1 MRTTAGLLD
10 LFVSI
15 SVKDEASDSID
26 EVSQNFEKLGEK
38 IAKSASSGGDG
49 LDKLSGKAKNTT
61 PKIKEVGDAG
71 KKIGE
76 KIGEGSKQG
85 GSLLDQLAAKAK
97 TAGNNF
103 AASFA
108 KIGVGI
114 GAAFTAKKVLEFGAA
129 CVQSAAE
136 AETGFAKVNT
146 LLSSGTDTN
155 AYFDSIKKASLET
168 GVAVTDF
175 SEAVY
180 SSISASVD
188 QANAV
193 DFTAQAVKLAKGG
206 FTDTAT
212 AVDVL
217 TTAINAYGLSSS
229 DATSIADK
237 LITTQNLGKTTVGE
251 LADAMGRVIPT
262 ANSFG
267 VNLDNLAAA
276 YAVTTKNGIATAES
290 TTYINGML
298 NELGKSGT
306 TAANVLKKQ
315 TGKSFSQLMAS
326 GYTLADVL
334 TVLQDEATKT
344 GVSIGDMF
352 GSQEAA
358 KAANT
363 LVGHADDFASSLNAM
378 QNSAGATE
386 AAYGKM
392 ADTVAERLQKVT
404 NHFGQMK
411 DALGE
416 DLSPGINTLLGALE
430 KLLPVIDTVAGAFGT
445 ILGGTV
451 SGAATVVDAF
461 ATGIQNVTDPAHD
474 AREAIAKQTTTMEDA
489 YDATV
494 KYGQEYVRL
503 KKEFEAS
510 KKTYAETGQAMAST
524 TPEIEQAR
532 IKWEQA
538 QATYQNFVSEQAK
551 AAATAA
557 EPANVFQA
565 ATDEYVASSTALLEQ
580 YQATFEATL
589 GNVESWFGPFDK
601 AQTSVKTSYKDI
613 TANLQSQIDF
623 NNQYADNLQ
632 YLADNGLGSLSEAL
646 QSYGADGAAYTA
658 AIVDELQAAGGA
670 STEAGQAILENLT
683 GLMDGV
689 KESQSGLATS
699 MTEMDGSFAEQ
710 MQVIAEQYAQAIE
723 GLDKSDEAMQKAQN
737 TIAAFIGGLDSSKG
751 GIMDTMGDIGA
762 QMTSAL
768 QAAIGDVHVTVT
780 ASLVMSGRSSA
791 IGMDYVPYNGMPA
804 VLHRGEA
811 VLNSYEADQWRR
823 GRGRGNAQGITIVQ
837 NIQSVPQTPVQLAA
851 ATQAMFEQARWAM

>member
-10 LFVSI
+10 LFVTI
-15 SVKDEASDSID
+15 GVNDEASD
-26 EVSQNFEKLGEK
+26 KLGGV
-38 IAKSASSGGDG
+38 A
-49 LDKLSGKAKNTT
+49 DK
-61 PKIKEVGDAG
+61 G
-71 KKIGE
+71 KKIGDG
-76 KIGEGSKQG
+76 IGDGSKKG
-85 GSLLDQLAAKAK
+85 GTFLDKLVAKAGDTEK
-97 TAGNNF
+97 SF
-103 AASFA
+103 LSSFA

-114 GAAFTAKKVLEFGAA
+114 GAAFTAKKILEFGAA

-146 LLSSGTDTN
+146 LLTAGTDTT
-155 AYFDSIKKASLET
+155 AYFDSIKKASMAT

-188 QANAV
+188 QASAV
-193 DFTAQAVKLAKGG
+193 DFTTQAVKLAKGG

-217 TTAINAYGLSSS
+217 TTAINAYGLKTS

-262 ANSFG
+262 AKSFN
-267 VNLDNLAAA
+267 VDLDNLSAA

-334 TVLQDEATKT
+334 AVLQDEATKT

-363 LVGHADDFASSLNAM
+363 LVGHADDFASSLSAM

-392 ADTVAERLQKVT
+392 ADTVAERLQKVK
-404 NHFGQMK
+404 NHFDIMK
-411 DALGE
+411 ESLGE

-430 KLLPVIDTVAGAFGT
+430 KLLPVIDTVAGAFGG

-451 SGAATVVDAF
+451 SGAATVIDAV

-510 KKTYAETGQAMAST
+510 KKTFAETGQAVAST

-538 QATYQNFVSEQAK
+538 QATYQEFISEQAK
-551 AAATAA
+551 AAAEAA

-601 AQTSVKTSYKDI
+601 AQTSVKTSYQDI

-646 QSYGADGAAYTA
+646 QSYGSDGSAYAA
-658 AIVDELQAAGGA
+658 AIAEQLQSVGGA

-710 MQVIAEQYAQAIE
+710 MRVIAEQYAQAIE

-737 TIAAFIGGLDSSKG
+737 TIAAFISGLDSSKG
-751 GIMDTMGDIGA
+751 GIMDTMGNIGA

-780 ASLVMSGRSSA
+780 ASLVMSGGGGRA

-811 VLNSYEADQWRR
+811 ILNSYEADQWRR